1 MTEAVS
7 AVDDRNLLELIAS
20 KFPYLSG
27 ALRQVAEFILQSPQS
42 AHTMTITELAK
53 ECGVAESTVSRFV
66 REMGV
71 GSYQSLK
78 LGVAEALFSQRVP
91 LVEPD
96 QGFVYQGIS
105 RTDAPSTIVTKI
117 LRSSQQALRETAVG
131 LDEGALERAVDL
143 IDAANFL
150 VFACIGASSIAAED
164 GVMRFTRAGK
174 KCALYRDQT
183 VQAMMSTIATS
194 TDLVIGISDSGTST
208 SVVDSLKLARD
219 RGAMTLAITSNDA
232 APLVKHA
239 DVVLFTSRT
248 HMAGGLYG
256 EAVTSKWGQI
266 LVMDVLYAAYAARHF
281 DETLAHLADTYST
294 AIETSRTQRK

>member
-1 MTEAVS
+1 VSEATS
-7 AVDDRNLLELIAS
+7 PPDERNLLELIAS
-20 KFPYLSG
+20 RFPYLTG
-27 ALRQVAEFILQSPQS
+27 ALRQVAEFILQSPQT

-78 LGVAEALFSQRVP
+78 LGVAEAVFSQRTAGVD
-91 LVEPD
+91 PD
-96 QGFVYQGIS
+96 QEFVYQGIS
-105 RTDAPSTIVTKI
+105 RSDSPSTIVTKI
-117 LRSSQQALRETAVG
+117 QRTSQQALRETALG
-131 LDEGALERAVDL
+131 LDETALEKAVDL
-143 IDAANFL
+143 IDAANIL
-150 VFACIGASSIAAED
+150 VFSCIGASSIAAED

-183 VQAMMSTIATS
+183 VQAMMATIATP

-208 SVVDSLKLARD
+208 SVVDSLRLAREH
-219 RGAMTLAITSNDA
+219 GAMTLAITSDDT

-248 HMAGGLYG
+248 HKEGGLYG
-256 EAVTSKWGQI
+256 EAVTAKWGQI
-266 LVMDVLYAAYAARHF
+266 LVMDVLYAAFAARHF
-281 DETLAHLADTYST
+281 DETLTHLADTYST
-294 AIETSRTQRK
+294 AIETSRTKKK